1 MKKVLFI
8 LFSMSYLLIA
18 NQLPS
23 SISTTISKVTAEGE
37 VLLSSNIPKGMS
49 AIVVHNY
56 GNGLSAITH
65 TAISTGDAH
74 ATIGAYKA
82 ILHEKIPTIQTAVT
96 IGDKVIF
103 GSFYNN
109 AMVIAP
115 NQIVY
120 NQITKSY
127 KKNWLHP
134 DAFAL
139 EFMKEEESRLSFENL
154 HAFAQKNQIG
164 LVLIVTKDKMLILDP
179 ISEHYLGAL
188 PISVD
193 TTKVIT
199 PFYARFEQMDTS
211 VFGFG
216 DRNYLPY
223 FQSVAG
229 IK

>member
-1 MKKVLFI
+1 
-8 LFSMSYLLIA
+8 MSYLLMA

-23 SISTTISKVTAEGE
+23 SISTTISKVTAKGE
-37 VLLSSNIPKGMS
+37 VLLSNNIPKGMS

-56 GNGLSAITH
+56 GNGLYAITH
-65 TAISTGDAH
+65 TAISTGNAH
-74 ATIGAYKA
+74 ATIRAYKA
-82 ILHEKIPTIQTAVT
+82 ILHEKIPTIKTTVAV
-96 IGDKVIF
+96 GDQVVF

-120 NQITKSY
+120 NKITKSY

-139 EFMKEEESRLSFENL
+139 EFMKEEQSKLSFENL

-179 ISEHYLGAL
+179 ISEHYLGAVSL
-188 PISVD
+188 NVD

-199 PFYARFEQMDTS
+199 PFYARFEQIDTS

-216 DRNYLPY
+216 DRTYVPY